1 MFYVFGSF
9 SAQKFIFSLFSLSK
23 GYIVSKS
30 LGKKKREKR
39 KKKEEKQESK
49 HFFFFNV
56 CIFRY
61 VTQISVPVATHVHTH
76 NQNKAKKEWNE
87 EVEP

>member
-9 SAQKFIFSLFSLSK
+9 SALKFIFSLFSLSK

-49 HFFFFNV
+49 HFLKNV

-61 VTQISVPVATHVHTH
+61 VTQISVPIATHVHTH

-87 EVEP
+87 EVGP